1 MSDFSEWFLKGFFN
15 EQFLDSY
22 FTETFIFKPIR
33 LIYFHWKGKTFNFLL
48 INLKIFNWK
57 ISEYFLINWRDLN
70 KLFYLRIWMSLLNS
84 KTLNLFFE
92 TLYVILQFFFLLNI
106 LILLTFIILF
116 ILLIWL
122 WILLIFKLK
131 WLIWILWVLLRF
143 SILLWH
149 YYILCMNG

>member
-1 MSDFSEWFLKGFFN
+1 MSYFSEWFLKGFFN
-15 EQFLDSY
+15 EQFLNSD

-33 LIYFHWKGKTFNFLL
+33 LIYFHWKGKSLNFLL
-48 INLKIFNWK
+48 INFKIFYWK

-70 KLFYLRIWMSLLNS
+70 KFFYLRIWMSLLNS

-92 TLYVILQFFFLLNI
+92 TLYVILQFFFLLSI
-106 LILLTFIILF
+106 LILLTFNILF

-149 YYILCMNG
+149 YNILSMNG

>member
-1 MSDFSEWFLKGFFN
+1 MSYFSEWFLKRFFN
-15 EQFLDSY
+15 EQFLNSD

-33 LIYFHWKGKTFNFLL
+33 LIYFHWKGKSLNFLL
-48 INLKIFNWK
+48 INFKIFNWK

-70 KLFYLRIWMSLLNS
+70 KFFYLRIWMSLLNS

-92 TLYVILQFFFLLNI
+92 TLYVILQFFFLLNNM
-106 LILLTFIILF
+106 ILLTFNLLF

-122 WILLIFKLK
+122 WILPIFKLK